1 MLDPHSISF
10 VCVFHSKIKMLFNW
24 PCSAPIKHAKLHLPT
39 ATSMHWGH
47 FFFFW
52 EEHWGHLDTYICY
65 HITLTFSIL
74 FIQLTTIT
82 TTNSTCNTPSK
93 KNRPCN
99 ICNVAEPFDSTYEI
113 SHLMLQ
119 YIGYQHFQYMERL
132 TQDKVCVLS
141 HICWEHRKYTC
152 LFHGQQLTEKLS
164 TDFLK
169 NHFHMCKTENFCLT
183 QINKQLNK

>member
-24 PCSAPIKHAKLHLPT
+24 PCSAPIKHVKLHLPT

-113 SHLMLQ
+113 SHLIPILRQSAFPIHGKADTRQSLCIISYML
-119 YIGYQHFQYMERL
+119 R
-132 TQDKVCVLS
+132 T
-141 HICWEHRKYTC
+141 
-152 LFHGQQLTEKLS
+152 
-164 TDFLK
+164 
-169 NHFHMCKTENFCLT
+169 
-183 QINKQLNK
+183 